1 MGMADAFTNTFRVPE
16 LRRRILMT
24 MGLLAAFRVG
34 CHVPLPGVN
43 LESLQAKFREM
54 SEGGLGSLLGVL
66 SIFTGGSFNNAAV
79 FALGIM
85 PYISAS
91 IILQLLTKVWPTLE
105 AIARE
110 GAAGQRKI
118 AQYTRFA
125 AVPICL
131 IQATFVIGWIQNTGL
146 LVPGVPPTLFWVTAV
161 FALTAGAMLV
171 MWLGE
176 QITEYGIGNGAS
188 ILIMAGI
195 VSRMPGVIANMFEHV
210 KAGVLEGDRILLIF
224 LLYVAVIVGIVFIT
238 QAQRRIPIQHAKH
251 VRGRRVM
258 GGQRHYLPL
267 RVNQANVMPV
277 IFASSLM
284 IVPSLLGKLPYL
296 DGIGRLF
303 QPGAFW
309 YTVAYGAMIFFF
321 SYFWTYLFFQPTE
334 LAHNLKEYGSFV
346 PGIRPGAKTAEHL
359 EYVINRITLAGAAF
373 LCLIAVLPDILAGS
387 IGVGRYLVAFMGGTG
402 ILIVVGVGLDV
413 MQKIESHLLMRNYP
427 GFLSGGGRIRG
438 RRA

>member
-1 MGMADAFTNTFRVPE
+1 MGMADTFANIFRVPE

-24 MGLLAAFRVG
+24 MGLLFAFRVG

-66 SIFTGGSFNNAAV
+66 SIFPGGSFDNAAL

-125 AVPICL
+125 TVPICL
-131 IQATFVIGWIQNTGL
+131 IQATFVIGWIQNSGL
-146 LVPGVPPTLFWVTAV
+146 LVPGVSPALFWVIAV

-195 VSRMPGVIANMFEHV
+195 VSRMPGVIAEMFTHV
-210 KAGVLEGDRILLIF
+210 KAGVIEGDRILLIF
-224 LLYVAVIVGIVFIT
+224 LLYVAVIVGIVYIT

-296 DGIGRLF
+296 DGVGRLF

-309 YTVAYGAMIFFF
+309 YTIAYAAMIFFF